1 MVGGVRNRRDHGLQ
15 GWALRSRPTSR
26 AAMTT
31 IRFGTIVGLVLG
43 SIWVFAGFLAAL
55 LVAVLATVGAVI
67 AAVVTGRV
75 DLAEYLGH
83 QHD

>member
-1 MVGGVRNRRDHGLQ
+1 
-15 GWALRSRPTSR
+15 
-26 AAMTT
+26 MTT
-31 IRFGTIVGLVLG
+31 IRFGTLVGLVLG
-43 SIWVFAGFLAAL
+43 AVWVFAGFLSAL
-55 LVAVLATVGAVI
+55 LVAVLAAIGAVT

>member
-1 MVGGVRNRRDHGLQ
+1 
-15 GWALRSRPTSR
+15 
-26 AAMTT
+26 MTT
-31 IRFGTIVGLVLG
+31 IRFGTFVGLVLG
-43 SIWVFAGFLAAL
+43 AIWVFAGFLSAL
-55 LVAVLATVGAVI
+55 LVAVLAVIGAVI

>member
-1 MVGGVRNRRDHGLQ
+1 M
-15 GWALRSRPTSR
+15 S
-26 AAMTT
+26 T
-31 IRFGTIVGLVLG
+31 IRFGTIVGLILG
-43 SIWVFAGFLAAL
+43 AIWVFAGFLSAV
-55 LVAVLATVGAVI
+55 LVAVLGAIGAVS

>member
-1 MVGGVRNRRDHGLQ
+1 MTDGLRGVSP
-15 GWALRSRPTSR
+15 ASPAKSE
-26 AAMTT
+26 AVMTT

-43 SIWVFAGFLAAL
+43 SIWVFAGFLSAL
-55 LVAVLATVGAVI
+55 LVAVLAAIGAVI
-67 AAVVTGRV
+67 AAVVTGHV

>member
-1 MVGGVRNRRDHGLQ
+1 M
-15 GWALRSRPTSR
+15 S
-26 AAMTT
+26 T

-43 SIWVFAGFLAAL
+43 AIWVFAGFLSAL
-55 LVAVLATVGAVI
+55 LVAVIGAIGAVI

>member
-1 MVGGVRNRRDHGLQ
+1 M
-15 GWALRSRPTSR
+15 S
-26 AAMTT
+26 T

-43 SIWVFAGFLAAL
+43 AIWVFAGFLSAV
-55 LVAVLATVGAVI
+55 LVAVLGAIGAVS

>member
-1 MVGGVRNRRDHGLQ
+1 M
-15 GWALRSRPTSR
+15 S
-26 AAMTT
+26 T
-31 IRFGTIVGLVLG
+31 IRFGTLIGLALG
-43 SIWVFAGFLAAL
+43 AIWVFAGFLSAL
-55 LVAVLATVGAVI
+55 LVAVLAVIGAVT

>member
-1 MVGGVRNRRDHGLQ
+1 
-15 GWALRSRPTSR
+15 
-26 AAMTT
+26 MTT
-31 IRFGTIVGLVLG
+31 IRFGTLVGLVLG
-43 SIWVFAGFLAAL
+43 AVWVFAGFLSAL
-55 LVAVLATVGAVI
+55 LVGVLAAIGAVT

>member
-1 MVGGVRNRRDHGLQ
+1 
-15 GWALRSRPTSR
+15 
-26 AAMTT
+26 MTT

-43 SIWVFAGFLAAL
+43 AIWVFAGFLSAL
-55 LVAVLATVGAVI
+55 LVGVLAVLGAVI